1 MKKSEIYKIIK
12 EEIEVVLTNEEAVE
26 MFDLDMSALLDEMMN
41 EAEGKGCAESE
52 GGPGCVKEKDGQWVI
67 MNNKKGGVWRKC
79 DSKAHCEEIL
89 DAFHA
94 SKG

>member
-1 MKKSEIYKIIK
+1 MRELTVTLVDRIRELVL
-12 EEIEVVLTNEEAVE
+12 EELEA
-26 MFDLDMSALLDEMMN
+26 LN

-52 GGPGCVKEKDGQWVI
+52 GGPGCIKKKNDQWVI
-67 MNNKKGGVWRKC
+67 MNNKKGGIWRKC